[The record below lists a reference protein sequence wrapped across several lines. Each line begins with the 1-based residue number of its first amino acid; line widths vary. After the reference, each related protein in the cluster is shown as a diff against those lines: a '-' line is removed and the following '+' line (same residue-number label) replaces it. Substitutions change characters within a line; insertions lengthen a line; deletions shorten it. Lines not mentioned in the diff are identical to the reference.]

1 MITGDQVITAV
12 NVSRACGLVDSSDQ
26 LVYVDDEDVNKNI
39 EKWMNSVKQ
48 EGKEN
53 IYIII
58 LSKYN
63 ENPTKTHN

>member
-48 EGKEN
+48 EGKEI
-53 IYIII
+53 IYII
-58 LSKYN
+58 SRFYN
-63 ENPTKTHN
+63 E